1 MSDKKDK
8 AREILDESDY
18 EYEKK
23 IYEEE
28 KRRQQELMEKKQ
40 AAIAARKKRQK
51 EAEKERERQLARERI
66 ELMKKKNAEDS
77 AEAEP
82 AQEDIAPAEQQT
94 AVKLSPKKKI
104 QNFIYLN
111 KWWLILAGFVVF
123 IAAFIIYHQLQIK
136 KADLTVMMIADNGLS
151 TKEKEIEELFEE
163 YVDDID
169 GNGYVH
175 VNVIVM
181 PLDPT
186 SYSQDQKDTRSKFLA
201 NLYSTESMLVITDTN
216 TEYQYLEIMDHKLG
230 EKFPGNKYV
239 DEIGFSLNMQL
250 VADKLGY
257 KDMPNDVHIS
267 IRQPV
272 ATVEDSLETA
282 KKNYDTSYKYLEKMI
297 NDLTQKAK
305 ESNDPGLSTPPKKL
319 DIPQASSSA
328 ESE

>member
-1 MSDKKDK
+1 MSDKNDK
-8 AREILDESDY
+8 AREILDKSDY

-23 IYEEE
+23 IYEDE
-28 KRRQQELMEKKQ
+28 KRRQQELEAKKQ
-40 AAIAARKKRQK
+40 AAIAARKKREK
-51 EAEKERERQLARERI
+51 EAIKERERQLARERI
-66 ELMKKKNAEDS
+66 ELMKKKNTEDS
-77 AEAEP
+77 TLQESGQEED
-82 AQEDIAPAEQQT
+82 AQEAQET

-136 KADLTVMMIADNGLS
+136 KADLTVMMIANNGLT
-151 TKEKEIEELFEE
+151 TKEKELEELFEE

-186 SYSQDQKDTRSKFLA
+186 SNSQDQKDTRSKFLA

-216 TEYQYLEIMDHKLG
+216 TEYQYLEIMDHKLS

-250 VADKLGY
+250 VADKIGY

-282 KKNYDTSYKYLEKMI
+282 KKNYDTAYKYLEKMI
-297 NDLTQKAK
+297 KDLTQKAK
-305 ESNDPGLSTPPKKL
+305 DSDDPGLSTPPKKL
-319 DIPQASSSA
+319 DLPQVSTDSSSQ
-328 ESE
+328 

>member
-28 KRRQQELMEKKQ
+28 KRRQQELEEKKQ

-82 AQEDIAPAEQQT
+82 AQEDITPAEQQT

-151 TKEKEIEELFEE
+151 TKEKEIEELFE
-163 YVDDID
+163 
-169 GNGYVH
+169 
-175 VNVIVM
+175 
-181 PLDPT
+181 
-186 SYSQDQKDTRSKFLA
+186 
-201 NLYSTESMLVITDTN
+201 
-216 TEYQYLEIMDHKLG
+216 
-230 EKFPGNKYV
+230 
-239 DEIGFSLNMQL
+239 
-250 VADKLGY
+250 
-257 KDMPNDVHIS
+257 
-267 IRQPV
+267 
-272 ATVEDSLETA
+272 
-282 KKNYDTSYKYLEKMI
+282 
-297 NDLTQKAK
+297 
-305 ESNDPGLSTPPKKL
+305 
-319 DIPQASSSA
+319 
-328 ESE
+328 

>member
-1 MSDKKDK
+1 MSDKNDK
-8 AREILDESDY
+8 AREILDKSDY

-23 IYEEE
+23 IYEDE
-28 KRRQQELMEKKQ
+28 KRRQQELEAKKQ
-40 AAIAARKKRQK
+40 AAIAARKKREK
-51 EAEKERERQLARERI
+51 EAIKERERQLARERI
-66 ELMKKKNAEDS
+66 ELMKKKNTEDS
-77 AEAEP
+77 TLQESGQEED
-82 AQEDIAPAEQQT
+82 AQEAQET

-136 KADLTVMMIADNGLS
+136 KADLTVMMIANNGLT
-151 TKEKEIEELFEE
+151 TKEKELEELFEE
-163 YVDDID
+163 YVDDSD

-181 PLDPT
+181 PLDPP
-186 SYSQDQKDTRSKFLA
+186 SNSQDQKDTRSKFLA

-216 TEYQYLEIMDHKLG
+216 TEYQYLEIMDHKLS

-250 VADKLGY
+250 VADKIGY

-282 KKNYDTSYKYLEKMI
+282 KKNYDTAYKYLEKMI
-297 NDLTQKAK
+297 KDLTQKAK
-305 ESNDPGLSTPPKKL
+305 DSGDPGLSTPPKKL
-319 DIPQASSSA
+319 DLPQVSTDSSSQ
-328 ESE
+328 